1 MNLVSL
7 IMQFLAPTIIN
18 KLSSS
23 LGLGQGIAGK
33 AIAAAIPAI
42 LAGLA
47 GSASK
52 PGGATSLAN
61 AVSKQDGGM
70 LGNFANM
77 LGGGGQQSMIDNGSN
92 ILSSLLGG
100 SQTGALAGALGKF
113 AGMNDGQS
121 KSLLGAL
128 APVVLGTLAKEQK
141 AKGLDAGG
149 LANLLMGQKDNI
161 ASAMPA
167 GFSSLLQGAGLLDS
181 LGGAVNRPVAQ
192 TSTSTPAA
200 RTVEVSEPASSGMG
214 ILKYLIPLALAAG
227 LIYMLAGRGA
237 DHSDIKTVAPVK
249 VEKPAPTAAA
259 PAEKAAAPAEKA
271 AAPTAPAVPGVD
283 LAGTATGAIEALKN
297 ALAGV
302 KDEATAKSS
311 LPKLQDIAAQIE
323 KLKGTAMAL
332 PADARHPLVVMIS
345 GVMPGVASMIDKA
358 LAMPGVGAVLKPV
371 LDQIAGNLGAIAKG

>member
-18 KLSSS
+18 KLASS

-47 GSASK
+47 GTASK
-52 PGGATSLAN
+52 PGGATQLAN
-61 AVSKQDGGM
+61 AVSKQDGGL

-77 LGGGGQQSMIDNGSN
+77 LGGGGQQSMIDSGSN
-92 ILSSLLGG
+92 VLSSLLGG
-100 SQTGALAGALGKF
+100 SQTGALAGALSKF

-141 AKGLDAGG
+141 ASGLDAGG

-167 GFSSLLQGAGLLDS
+167 GFSNLLQGSGLLDGIS
-181 LGGAVNRPVAQ
+181 GAAHRPAAQ
-192 TSTSTPAA
+192 TTTATA
-200 RTVEVSEPASSGMG
+200 RPVEVSEPASSGMG

-227 LIYMLAGRGA
+227 LIYMFAGRGM
-237 DHSDIKTVAPVK
+237 DKSDVKTVAPVPAK
-249 VEKPAPTAAA
+249 VEKAPTAAA

-271 AAPTAPAVPGVD
+271 AMPAAPAVPGVD
-283 LAGTATGAIEALKN
+283 LTGQANGAIEALKN
-297 ALAGV
+297 ALAGI
-302 KDEATAKSS
+302 KDEASAKAS
-311 LPKLQDIAAQIE
+311 LPKLQDIAAQID

-332 PADARHPLVVMIS
+332 PADARHPLAVMIA

-371 LDQIAGNLGAIAKG
+371 LDQIAGSLGAVAKG

>member
-61 AVSKQDGGM
+61 AVSKQDGGL
-70 LGNFANM
+70 LGNFGNM

-141 AKGLDAGG
+141 STGLDAGG

-161 ASAMPA
+161 ASALPA
-167 GFSSLLQGAGLLDS
+167 GFSSLLQGSGLLDS
-181 LGGAVNRPVAQ
+181 LGGAINRPAAH
-192 TSTSTPAA
+192 TPTATPAA
-200 RTVEVSEPASSGMG
+200 RTVDVSEPASSGMG
-214 ILKYLIPLALAAG
+214 ILKYFIPLALAVG

-237 DHSDIKTVAPVK
+237 DHSDVKTVAPVK

-259 PAEKAAAPAEKA
+259 PAEKAAAPA
-271 AAPTAPAVPGVD
+271 APAVPGVD
-283 LAGTATGAIEALKN
+283 LVGPANGAIEALKN

-311 LPKLQDIAAQIE
+311 LPKLQEIAAQIE

-345 GVMPGVASMIDKA
+345 GVMPGLASMIDKA
-358 LAMPGVGAVLKPV
+358 LALPGVGAVLKPV

>member
-61 AVSKQDGGM
+61 AVAKQDGGL

-141 AKGLDAGG
+141 SNGLDAGG

-161 ASAMPA
+161 ASALPA
-167 GFSSLLQGAGLLDS
+167 GFSSLLQGSGLLDS
-181 LGGAVNRPVAQ
+181 LGGAVNRPAAH
-192 TSTSTPAA
+192 TPTATPAA
-200 RTVEVSEPASSGMG
+200 RTVDVSEPASSGMG

-237 DHSDIKTVAPVK
+237 DHSDVKTVAPVK

-259 PAEKAAAPAEKA
+259 PAEKAAAPVV
-271 AAPTAPAVPGVD
+271 PAVPGVD
-283 LAGTATGAIEALKN
+283 LAGTANGAIEALKN

-311 LPKLQDIAAQIE
+311 LPKLQEIAAQIE

-345 GVMPGVASMIDKA
+345 GVMPGLASMIDKA
-358 LAMPGVGAVLKPV
+358 LALPGVGAVLKPV

>member
-7 IMQFLAPTIIN
+7 IMQFLAPTIVN
-18 KLSSS
+18 KLASS

-47 GSASK
+47 GSSAK

-61 AVSKQDGGM
+61 AVSKQDGGL

-100 SQTGALAGALGKF
+100 SQTGALTGALGKF

-141 AKGLDAGG
+141 SKGLDAGG
-149 LANLLMGQKDNI
+149 LANLLTGQKDNI
-161 ASAMPA
+161 SSAMPA
-167 GFSSLLQGAGLLDS
+167 GFANLLQGSGLLDS
-181 LGGAVNRPVAQ
+181 LGGAVNRPAAH
-192 TSTSTPAA
+192 TSTSTTTSTA
-200 RTVEVSEPASSGMG
+200 RPVDVSEPASSGMG

-237 DHSDIKTVAPVK
+237 DHSDVKTVAPVK
-249 VEKPAPTAAA
+249 VEKPAPAAAA
-259 PAEKAAAPAEKA
+259 PAEKAAVPA
-271 AAPTAPAVPGVD
+271 TPAIPEVD
-283 LAGTATGAIEALKN
+283 LAGTANGTIEALKN

-311 LPKLQDIAAQIE
+311 LPKLQEIAAQIE

>member
-7 IMQFLAPTIIN
+7 IMQFLTPTIIN

-47 GSASK
+47 GSSAK

-61 AVSKQDGGM
+61 AVSKQDGGL

-77 LGGGGQQSMIDNGSN
+77 LGGGQQSMLDNGSN

-113 AGMNDGQS
+113 TGMNDGQS

-141 AKGLDAGG
+141 SNGLDAGG

-167 GFSSLLQGAGLLDS
+167 GFSNLLQGSGLLDS
-181 LGGAVNRPVAQ
+181 LGGAVNRPAAQ
-192 TSTSTPAA
+192 TTTPAA

-237 DHSDIKTVAPVK
+237 DHSDVKTVAPVK
-249 VEKPAPTAAA
+249 VEKPAPAAAA

-271 AAPTAPAVPGVD
+271 AAPAVPAVPGVD
-283 LAGTATGAIEALKN
+283 LAGTANGAIEALKN

-302 KDEATAKSS
+302 KDEATAKAS

-345 GVMPGVASMIDKA
+345 GVMPGLASMIDKA
-358 LAMPGVGAVLKPV
+358 LAMPGVGAVLKPI

>member
-61 AVSKQDGGM
+61 AVAKQDGGL

-141 AKGLDAGG
+141 SNGLDAGG

-161 ASAMPA
+161 ASALPA
-167 GFSSLLQGAGLLDS
+167 GFSSLLQGSGLLDS
-181 LGGAVNRPVAQ
+181 LGGAVNRPAAH
-192 TSTSTPAA
+192 TPTATPAA
-200 RTVEVSEPASSGMG
+200 RTVDVSEPASSGMG

-237 DHSDIKTVAPVK
+237 DHSDVKTVAPVK
-249 VEKPAPTAAA
+249 VEKPAPSAAA
-259 PAEKAAAPAEKA
+259 PAEKAAAPVV
-271 AAPTAPAVPGVD
+271 PAVPGVD
-283 LAGTATGAIEALKN
+283 LAGTANGAIEALKN

-311 LPKLQDIAAQIE
+311 LPKLQEIAAQIE

-345 GVMPGVASMIDKA
+345 GVMPGLASMIDKA
-358 LAMPGVGAVLKPV
+358 LALPGVGAVLKPV

>member
-18 KLSSS
+18 KLASS

-47 GSASK
+47 GTASK
-52 PGGATSLAN
+52 PGGATQLAN
-61 AVSKQDGGM
+61 AVSKQDGGL

-77 LGGGGQQSMIDNGSN
+77 LGGGGQQSMIDSGSN
-92 ILSSLLGG
+92 VLSSLLGG
-100 SQTGALAGALGKF
+100 SQTGALAGALSKF

-141 AKGLDAGG
+141 ASGLDAGG

-167 GFSSLLQGAGLLDS
+167 GFSNLLQGSGLLDGIS
-181 LGGAVNRPVAQ
+181 GAAHRPAAQ
-192 TSTSTPAA
+192 TTTATA
-200 RTVEVSEPASSGMG
+200 RPVEVSEPASSGMG

-227 LIYMLAGRGA
+227 LIYMFAGRGM
-237 DHSDIKTVAPVK
+237 DKSDVKTVAPVPAK
-249 VEKPAPTAAA
+249 VEKAPTAAA
-259 PAEKAAAPAEKA
+259 PAEKAAMPA
-271 AAPTAPAVPGVD
+271 APAVPGVD
-283 LAGTATGAIEALKN
+283 LTGQANGAIEALKN
-297 ALAGV
+297 ALAGI
-302 KDEATAKSS
+302 KDEASAKAS
-311 LPKLQDIAAQIE
+311 LPKLQDIAAQID

-332 PADARHPLVVMIS
+332 PADARHPLAVMIA

-371 LDQIAGNLGAIAKG
+371 LDQIAGSLGAVAKG

>member
-61 AVSKQDGGM
+61 AVSKQDGGL

-100 SQTGALAGALGKF
+100 SQTGALADALGKF

-141 AKGLDAGG
+141 STGLDAGG

-161 ASAMPA
+161 ASALPA
-167 GFSSLLQGAGLLDS
+167 GFSSLLQGSGLLDS
-181 LGGAVNRPVAQ
+181 LGGAINRPAAH
-192 TSTSTPAA
+192 TPTATPAA
-200 RTVEVSEPASSGMG
+200 RTVDVSEPASSGMG
-214 ILKYLIPLALAAG
+214 ILKYLIPLALAVG

-237 DHSDIKTVAPVK
+237 DHSDVKTVAPVK

-259 PAEKAAAPAEKA
+259 PAEKAAAPA
-271 AAPTAPAVPGVD
+271 APAVPGVD
-283 LAGTATGAIEALKN
+283 LVGPANGAIEALKN

-311 LPKLQDIAAQIE
+311 LPKLQEIAAQIE

-345 GVMPGVASMIDKA
+345 GVMPGLASMIDKA
-358 LAMPGVGAVLKPV
+358 LALPGVGAVLKPV

>member
-61 AVSKQDGGM
+61 AVSKQDGGL
-70 LGNFANM
+70 LGNFGNM

-141 AKGLDAGG
+141 STGLDAGG

-161 ASAMPA
+161 ASALPA
-167 GFSSLLQGAGLLDS
+167 GFSSLLQGSGLLDS
-181 LGGAVNRPVAQ
+181 LGGAINRPAAH
-192 TSTSTPAA
+192 TPTATPAA
-200 RTVEVSEPASSGMG
+200 RTVDVSEPASSGMG
-214 ILKYLIPLALAAG
+214 ILKYLIPLALAVG

-237 DHSDIKTVAPVK
+237 DHSDVKTVAPVK

-259 PAEKAAAPAEKA
+259 PAEKAAAPA
-271 AAPTAPAVPGVD
+271 APAVPGVD
-283 LAGTATGAIEALKN
+283 LVGPANGAIEALKN

-311 LPKLQDIAAQIE
+311 LPKLQEIAAQIE

-345 GVMPGVASMIDKA
+345 GVMPGLASMIDKA
-358 LAMPGVGAVLKPV
+358 LALPGVGAVLKPV

>member
-61 AVSKQDGGM
+61 AVAKQDGGL

-141 AKGLDAGG
+141 SNGLDAGG

-161 ASAMPA
+161 ASALPA
-167 GFSSLLQGAGLLDS
+167 GFSSLLQGSGLLDS
-181 LGGAVNRPVAQ
+181 LGGAVNRPAAH
-192 TSTSTPAA
+192 TPTATPAA
-200 RTVEVSEPASSGMG
+200 RTVDVSEPASSGMG

-237 DHSDIKTVAPVK
+237 DHSDVKTVAPVK
-249 VEKPAPTAAA
+249 VEKPAPPAAA
-259 PAEKAAAPAEKA
+259 PAEKAAAPVV
-271 AAPTAPAVPGVD
+271 PAVPGVD
-283 LAGTATGAIEALKN
+283 LAGTANGAIEALKN

-311 LPKLQDIAAQIE
+311 LPKLQEIAAQIE

-345 GVMPGVASMIDKA
+345 GVMPGLASMIDKA
-358 LAMPGVGAVLKPV
+358 LALPGVGAVLKPV

>member
-7 IMQFLAPTIIN
+7 ILQFLTPTIIN

-47 GSASK
+47 GTASK
-52 PGGATSLAN
+52 PGGATSLSN
-61 AVSKQDGGM
+61 AVAKQDGGL

-77 LGGGGQQSMIDNGSN
+77 LGGGQQSMLDNGSN

-113 AGMNDGQS
+113 TGMNDGQS

-141 AKGLDAGG
+141 VNGLDAGG
-149 LANLLMGQKDNI
+149 LANLLMGQKENI

-167 GFSSLLQGAGLLDS
+167 GFSNLLQGSGLLDS
-181 LGGAVNRPVAQ
+181 LGGAVNRPAAH
-192 TSTSTPAA
+192 TTTAAPAA

-227 LIYMLAGRGA
+227 LVYMLAGRGA
-237 DHSDIKTVAPVK
+237 DHSDVKTVAPVK
-249 VEKPAPTAAA
+249 VEKPAPAAAA

-271 AAPTAPAVPGVD
+271 AAPAVPAVPGVD
-283 LAGTATGAIEALKN
+283 LAGQANGAIEALKN

-302 KDEATAKSS
+302 KDEASAKSA

-345 GVMPGVASMIDKA
+345 GVMPGLASMIDKA
-358 LAMPGVGAVLKPV
+358 LAMPGVGTVLKPI
-371 LDQIAGNLGAIAKG
+371 LDQIADNLGAIAKG